1 MSTGKTL
8 STTSY
13 AVLGLLAVRPS
24 STYELTRQM
33 DRTVGRFWP
42 RAASKL
48 YEEPKKLVALGL
60 AEAAADSV
68 GRRPRTIYSI
78 TPAGRAALAEW
89 LGRPG
94 AGPVLEFEQLL
105 KVFLADSGSRADTL
119 ATLAAAARWAAEQN
133 TDSRAAAE
141 AYLQGRGPYPERA
154 AQNLLVGAFL
164 TDFYALVARWAGWAG
179 ELVDRWPDDPRAAE
193 LDRAALAD
201 VVRRA
206 GWEPDSPV

>member
-1 MSTGKTL
+1 MSTAKGL

-13 AVLGLLAVRPS
+13 AVLGLLAARPS

-33 DRTVGRFWP
+33 HRTVGRFWP

-48 YEEPKKLVALGL
+48 YEEPKKLVAQGL
-60 AEAAADSV
+60 AEATADRV
-68 GRRPRTIYSI
+68 GRRPRTVYSI

-89 LGRPG
+89 LGRPA

-119 ATLAAAARWAAEQN
+119 ATLAAAGEWARERN
-133 TDSRAAAE
+133 VGSRAAAA
-141 AYLQGRGPYPERA
+141 AYQEGGGAYPERA

-164 TDFYALVARWAGWAG
+164 TDFYALVARWSEWAG
-179 ELVDRWPDDPRAAE
+179 EQVERWPDDPRAAE
-193 LDRAALAD
+193 PDRSALAE
-201 VVRRA
+201 VARRA
-206 GWEPDSPV
+206 GWDDPGPR